1 MVQRGVPLTVAVF
14 ISGAVLLGL
23 EIAASRVLAPY
34 FGNSLYVWGALIGVV
49 LAGLSLGYWLGGSLA
64 DRVAAPWLLV
74 ATISLGAA
82 GVIAVPLLDQH
93 VLDAIASWDPEPRL
107 NAVLAAV
114 CLFGVPSVVLAAVT
128 PIAIRLRA
136 NALAHIGRT
145 SGRLFSVSTF
155 GSIAGTFAT
164 AFWLVPELG
173 TDQLIAVGAVTLLAG
188 AAIVAASERLVVPLV
203 AVALAFGGALA
214 ITLELGTKS
223 GGRLTS
229 AQTRNWSP
237 AYKLREALRPRVV
250 ASRDAD
256 VVYRKDTRYHRVV
269 VLDSGQTRLL
279 LFDALTQSG
288 MRKSDPFATEFEY
301 TDYLQLGLAYNPRAR
316 DVLFLGLGGG
326 SAPKR
331 FWRDHRRLRLHVAE
345 IDPDVVDVAHRFFS
359 VPRDPRLSIAA
370 EDGRRY
376 LTKSDRRFGVIVVD
390 TYYSDSIPFHM
401 ATREFV
407 ELARRHLAPDGVVV
421 MNVIGAVRGGSSKL
435 FRALYR
441 TYRSVFPTVVVH
453 PVNDGGDLSVVTNLI
468 LIATESAAP
477 SEEFLTQRWRD
488 LRRRTP
494 SAPNLAQAIRN
505 RVDEDVPVADVPTLT
520 DDYAPTDALL
530 LFE

>member
-1 MVQRGVPLTVAVF
+1 MAARGVPITVAVF

-64 DRVAAPWLLV
+64 DRVPAPWLLI
-74 ATISLGAA
+74 ATISIGAA
-82 GVIAVPLLDQH
+82 GVLAVPLIDAL
-93 VLDAIASWDPEPRL
+93 VLDAIVSWDPEPRL

-114 CLFGVPSVVLAAVT
+114 CLFGLPSIVLAGVT
-128 PIAIRLRA
+128 PIAIRLHA
-136 NALAHIGRT
+136 SAIAHVGRT

-155 GSIAGTFAT
+155 GSIVGTFAT

-173 TDQLIAVGAVTLLAG
+173 TDQLVAIGAVALLGG
-188 AAIVAASERLVVPLV
+188 AALVAAAERLVVPLV
-203 AVALAFGGALA
+203 VVAAALAGAVVV
-214 ITLELGTKS
+214 TLELGTES
-223 GGRLTS
+223 GRLST

-237 AYKLREALRPRVV
+237 AYKLREALRPRLL
-250 ASRDAD
+250 SSKDAN
-256 VVYRKDTRYHRVV
+256 VVYRKDTRYHRLLVA
-269 VLDSGQTRLL
+269 DTGGTRLL

-288 MRKSDPFATEFEY
+288 MNKKDPFETAFEY
-301 TDYLQLGLAYNPRAR
+301 TDYLQLGLAYNPEAR

-331 FWRDHRRLRLHVAE
+331 FWRDYPRLQLQVAE
-345 IDPDVVDVAHRFFS
+345 IDPDVVDVAYRFFS
-359 VPRDPRLSIAA
+359 VPRDRRLAITA

-376 LTKSDRRFGVIVVD
+376 LAKTNRRFGVIVVD
-390 TYYSDSIPFHM
+390 VYYSDSIPFHM

-407 ELARRHLAPDGVVV
+407 ELAREHLSPGGVVV
-421 MNVIGAVRGGSSKL
+421 MNVIGSVRGSSSKL

-453 PVNDGGDLSVVTNLI
+453 PVGGDPTAVANLI
-468 LIATESAAP
+468 LLATDSPAP
-477 SEEFLTQRWRD
+477 SEQFLQQRWRD

-494 SAPNLAQAIRN
+494 SAPDLAPAIRY
-505 RVDEDVPVADVPTLT
+505 RVDGPIAVNDVPTLT

-530 LFE
+530 LFD